1 MKNSNPSN
9 TAGFDLGVVINCVL
23 CALLL
28 SAAGVGFVHIKNQQH
43 AIGSL
48 TRESEQNLREI
59 RAYNKVLRTEI
70 NRLSSH
76 ARISAEVSAG
86 LVALIPINGPSVARI
101 GQPVLEFET
110 AQLRTASAATVGE
123 STP

>member
-1 MKNSNPSN
+1 MKNTS
-9 TAGFDLGVVINCVL
+9 TTTYRTFDLGVIVNCVL

-28 SAAGVGFVHIKNQQH
+28 STAGVGFVHIKNQQH

-48 TRESEQNLREI
+48 TREAEQNLREI

-76 ARISAEVSAG
+76 ARISSTVSQG
-86 LVALIPINGPSVARI
+86 LVALVPISGSALARL
-101 GQPVLEFET
+101 GQPVLEMET
-110 AQLRTASAATVGE
+110 AQLRTATAATVGD